1 MIKKEELEKLVL
13 REDFLDYMS
22 GLSKEEV
29 DNLLGEKFSRM
40 VGYEQKN
47 IHHCYDLYN
56 HTIHTVDGIDTQG
69 LSEEEIKKLK
79 IAALFHDIAKPDVS
93 TMNEKTGQQVFYGH
107 AQKSG
112 DIARVMLERIGY
124 SKEEVDSMCFYIIH
138 HDDFISY
145 KNKLPDYMKTHEF
158 LREINETSVTEKMLE
173 NRYDFSQMGL
183 DKDQIRYATAYLAR
197 GEEPIFTSPMGKIEI
212 NVDMADVKSKMASG
226 KYDAKYIASK
236 RDYELLTNLCRAD
249 AKAQT
254 ELYKEKGK
262 VLCSRKEK
270 LQCMNMVDKSMDVA
284 YKKTEDIISEIAL
297 DEKVIS
303 GIKENTDLEVKIEQA
318 RELAIEYKDILAH
331 EENVKNVEGKNISEV

>member
-1 MIKKEELEKLVL
+1 MLKKEELEKLVL
-13 REDFLDYMS
+13 REDFLEYMQ

-29 DNLLGEKFSRM
+29 NEMLGENFSRM

-56 HTIHTVDGIDTQG
+56 HTLHTVNGIDKTNIN
-69 LSEEEIKKLK
+69 EEELKKLK
-79 IAALFHDIAKPDVS
+79 VAALFHDVAKPDVS
-93 TMNEKTGQQVFYGH
+93 SMNEKTGQQVFYGH

-112 DIARVMLERIGY
+112 QIADEMLEDMGY
-124 SKEEVDSMCFYIIH
+124 SKEEIASINFYIVH

-158 LREINETSVTEKMLE
+158 LREINESTIAEKFIE
-173 NRYDFSQMGL
+173 NRYDFTSMGL
-183 DKDQIRYATAYLAR
+183 DKEQTRYAVAYLAR
-197 GEEPIFTSPMGKIEI
+197 GEEPIFTSPMGKVEI
-212 NVDMADVKSKMASG
+212 DVNMQDVKKKMAS
-226 KYDAKYIASK
+226 KEYDSKYIPTK

-254 ELYKEKGK
+254 ELYKERGK

-270 LQCMNMVDKSMDVA
+270 LQCMDLVDKSIDGA
-284 YKKTEDIISEIAL
+284 YKKTEDIVAEIEL

-303 GIKENTDLEVKIEQA
+303 GIKENTDIEMKIEQA
-318 RELAIEYKDILAH
+318 RELAVEYKDILAR
-331 EENVKNVEGKNISEV
+331 EENVRAIEGKNL